1 MPSQIRLFADEPA
14 DTRAEIMV
22 ATYDALAAH
31 GYTDLSIQRIG
42 AEFDKSTS
50 LLYHHYE
57 TKDELLAELL
67 QYVLDRIESQ
77 LPLQE
82 HQTAYDQLVFSI
94 SYVTGDLFA
103 DDQATVIATLTE
115 LRSQALH
122 DETFR
127 ARFTEYD
134 QFLQDMF
141 ADVIRS
147 GIEEGTFR
155 QVDVDAVAEFLLT
168 ILQGTTSRHLTT
180 EGIDLEAVRIEALRY
195 VDTHL
200 LAENERAR
208 MRR

>member
-1 MPSQIRLFADEPA
+1 MPSEIRLFADEPA
-14 DTRAEIMV
+14 DTKAEIMV
-22 ATYDALAAH
+22 ATYDALATH

-77 LPLQE
+77 LPLRD
-82 HQTAYDQLVFSI
+82 HPTAYDQLVFSI

-103 DDQATVIATLTE
+103 DDQSTVIATLME

-122 DETFR
+122 DEAFR

-141 ADVIRS
+141 ADVITS
-147 GIEEGTFR
+147 GIHEGTFH
-155 QVDVDAVAEFLLT
+155 QVDVGAVSEFLLT

-180 EGIDLEAVRIEALRY
+180 EGIDLDAVRTEAIRY

-200 LAENERAR
+200 LAEDGHSQR
-208 MRR
+208 